1 MRCLVAI
8 LSLMLLAVAARDAS
22 AQECQSLVGSRVETI
37 SFDAA
42 VTALSQVPSARDE
55 FETTAQYQARLAIAM
70 SSVPSR
76 LLISV
81 PLDTRHV
88 TYNADAGRFDIQSY
102 AIRNTNTDYFTVFYG
117 SPFYGSVPFSTLGNI
132 DIVVGSSDEE
142 RGTYQG
148 QNAYGATW
156 TVTRVTRT
164 VRAIFDRE
172 PRRYTEELFGDR
184 ATRGDGPVRWS
195 IPVAPELARG
205 LRERLRAAVVVAPKA
220 PFYFEN
226 TQQGVGR
233 VTIQNPRDV
242 DQLSRIIVAD
252 IQCALITDDVGNV
265 LVAQPTA

>member
-1 MRCLVAI
+1 MRCLVGG
-8 LSLMLLAVAARDAS
+8 LSLMLAATAWDAS
-22 AQECQSLVGSRVETI
+22 AIECQSYVGSRVEAT
-37 SFDAA
+37 SFDLAA
-42 VTALSQVPSARDE
+42 RALSQVPSARDE
-55 FETTAQYQARLAIAM
+55 FETTAQYQARLATAL
-70 SSVPSR
+70 SGVPSQM
-76 LLISV
+76 LISV
-81 PLDTRHV
+81 PLDTSYV

-117 SPFYGSVPFSTLGNI
+117 SPFYGTVPFSTLGNI

-156 TVTRVTRT
+156 TVTRITRT

-195 IPVAPELARG
+195 IPVAPEQARG
-205 LRERLRAAVVVAPKA
+205 LRDRLRAAVVVVPKT
-220 PFYFEN
+220 PFFFEN
-226 TQQGVGR
+226 TQQSAGR
-233 VTIQNPRDV
+233 ITIQNPRDV
-242 DQLSRIIVAD
+242 VQVSRIIVAD